1 VALVRADPS
10 ATLDAVAQHEPV
22 MIRPD
27 ADVHEIVRK
36 MTDYNLTVFPVVSD
50 SCHMIGQITV
60 DDVLELLQPSGWKG
74 DFGLSAPD

>member
-1 VALVRADPS
+1 MSESTAAGLSR
-10 ATLDAVAQHEPV
+10 E
-22 MIRPD
+22 
-27 ADVHEIVRK
+27 
-36 MTDYNLTVFPVVSD
+36 LTEVQRTAITELLRVFPVVDD

>member
-1 VALVRADPS
+1 
-10 ATLDAVAQHEPV
+10 

-27 ADVHEIVRK
+27 ADVHEVVRK
-36 MTDYNLTVFPVVSD
+36 MTDFNLSVFPVVDD